1 MNPKTSLSQVDVEW
15 SPKEVRSMASTAY
28 RDLAAER
35 RAAGDLT
42 AARELERL
50 AETPE
55 ATLDA
60 AREAWDA
67 QFGAGRAE
75 FQPSGMEIE
84 R

>member
-1 MNPKTSLSQVDVEW
+1 MNPKTSVPQTTVEW
-15 SPKEVRSMASTAY
+15 SAQEVRSMASAAY

-35 RAAGDLT
+35 RAVGDVA

-60 AREAWDA
+60 ARDAWDA
-67 QFGAGRAE
+67 QFCQGRQE
-75 FQPSGMEIE
+75 VPPSGLEIE

>member
-1 MNPKTSLSQVDVEW
+1 MTS
-15 SPKEVRSMASTAY
+15 PAY

-35 RAAGDLT
+35 RAAGDLV

-55 ATLDA
+55 ATFDA
-60 AREAWDA
+60 ARVAWEA
-67 QFGAGRAE
+67 QFGNGWREVERASVE
-75 FQPSGMEIE
+75 PEESGLETA